1 MKVWFKRIVVGAVAV
16 FILALLGL
24 AIFLLTFD
32 PNAYK
37 SKVQELVAE
46 RYQRTLVINGDI
58 SLSLFPRIGLSVQ
71 DVSVS
76 DRNSTTVFAS
86 VQQARVAVAIWPLLS
101 NNLVVDHISVEGFR
115 AWVTRSPQ
123 GVFNFQDLIDGVD
136 NAGSALAVP
145 AVATVGVMAPAGAE
159 ERKVALDPR
168 LTPESAQLQID
179 IAGLDLKD
187 GEVHFNDAQKG
198 YMGRLLGV
206 QLSTGRVTFDQ
217 PFDVTLRGKL
227 VGDNPVADANIQGQA
242 LLRLDPLKKQ
252 YSAQK
257 LNVQVTGLL
266 ATLQAQSMTLQ
277 GNVAY
282 SAVNKHFDA
291 TGLSVALQG
300 KVQGLTPE
308 QPAIDGLQVSL
319 TAPQL
324 RVDPSRSL
332 LQVQRLA
339 VRASGKM
346 PAESF
351 EVAFDAPDLSVSPEA
366 ATGETV
372 AGTLKVSGESVA
384 GLAFEMSGLGGNSQD
399 LNLKELKVDGT
410 VKKADRLIRVNLSSP
425 VRWRAAEQLLGL
437 TAIKGDV
444 KINAEALGAA
454 GFEFPLIGSLQ
465 ANLQKQE
472 INSDLNAVLNGNPLS
487 FSTRVAGF
495 DAPSVRLNLQADELD
510 FDKLFPVVQAA
521 PKAAPDAAEPT
532 LEDKAATEPAS
543 SPTGNAATPAA
554 PAKLDL
560 TVLDTIDLVAN
571 AKVGK
576 LVGRGIEADNV
587 VFDAKAQKGRL
598 DISQVSANLYGG
610 TASGKFSVTSKNV
623 FGAQLNLAGVSVG
636 PLVAAATGQDRL
648 TGKGTLKLNLTT
660 RGDTVDALPAGL
672 GGSVQLALRDGVVK
686 GFNVQQTLVQISEA
700 LSRIGSGQIPDLG
713 AQYDLSRET
722 QFTSLDANLNFEKG
736 VGTLRKLAVEA
747 PLLRVSQGSPATINL
762 VNKTLDVV
770 SNVRVVNTTRGQ
782 GGPDL
787 SQLQG
792 VTVPVRV
799 HGPFADMK
807 YAVEWKEIGGRVA
820 KQLLERGLMN
830 LLDKQAPAPSGGA
843 QASPAP
849 RPADPVKDLG
859 NTLKG
864 LLGR

>member
-58 SLSLFPRIGLSVQ
+58 SLSLFPRIGLTVQ

-101 NNLVVDHISVEGFR
+101 NNLVVDHITVEGFR

-123 GVFNFQDLIDGVD
+123 GIFNFQDLIDGVD
-136 NAGSALAVP
+136 NAAPALAVVP
-145 AVATVGVMAPAGAE
+145 AVATVGVSTPSATDG
-159 ERKVALDPR
+159 RKVALDPR
-168 LTPESAQLQID
+168 LAPESAQLQID

-266 ATLQAQSMTLQ
+266 AKLQAQSITLQ

-308 QPAIDGLQVSL
+308 QPAVDGLQVSL

-372 AGTLKVSGESVA
+372 AGTLKLSGESVA
-384 GLAFEMSGLGGNSQD
+384 GLAFEMSGLSGNSQD

-521 PKAAPDAAEPT
+521 PKAAPEAAE
-532 LEDKAATEPAS
+532 ATERSASDTAASPAA
-543 SPTGNAATPAA
+543 NAATPAA
-554 PAKLDL
+554 SPKLDL
-560 TVLDTIDLVAN
+560 TVLDAIDLVAN

-576 LVGRGIEADNV
+576 LVGRGIEADDV
-587 VFDAKAQKGRL
+587 VLDAKAQKGRL
-598 DISQVSANLYGG
+598 DISQMSANLYGG
-610 TASGKFSVTSKNV
+610 TATGEFSVTSKNV

-648 TGKGTLKLNLTT
+648 TGTGTLKLNLTT
-660 RGDTVDALPAGL
+660 RGDTVDDLPAGL
-672 GGSVQLALRDGVVK
+672 GGSVQLALRDGAVK

-700 LSRIGSGQIPDLG
+700 LSRISSGQIPDLG

-722 QFTSLDANLNFEKG
+722 QFTSLEANLNFDKG

-762 VNKTLDVV
+762 VTKTLDVV
-770 SNVRVVNTTRGQ
+770 SNVRVVNTARGQ

-799 HGPFADMK
+799 HGPFTDMK

-830 LLDKQAPAPSGGA
+830 LLDKKAPAPSGGA
-843 QASPAP
+843 AASSAP
-849 RPADPVKDLG
+849 KPADTVKDLG

>member
-58 SLSLFPRIGLSVQ
+58 SLSLFPRIGLTVQ

-101 NNLVVDHISVEGFR
+101 NNLVVDHITVEGFR

-123 GVFNFQDLIDGVD
+123 GIFNFQDLIDGVD
-136 NAGSALAVP
+136 NAAPALAVVP
-145 AVATVGVMAPAGAE
+145 AVATVGVSTPSATDG
-159 ERKVALDPR
+159 RKVALDPR
-168 LTPESAQLQID
+168 LAPESAQLQID

-266 ATLQAQSMTLQ
+266 AKLQAQSITLQ

-308 QPAIDGLQVSL
+308 QPAVDGLQVSL

-372 AGTLKVSGESVA
+372 AGTLKLSGESVA

-521 PKAAPDAAEPT
+521 TKAAPEAAE
-532 LEDKAATEPAS
+532 ATEKSASDTAASPAV
-543 SPTGNAATPAA
+543 NAATPAA
-554 PAKLDL
+554 SPKLDL
-560 TVLDTIDLVAN
+560 TVLDAIDLVAN

-576 LVGRGIEADNV
+576 LVGRGIEADDV
-587 VFDAKAQKGRL
+587 VLDAKAQKGRL
-598 DISQVSANLYGG
+598 DISQMSANLYGG
-610 TASGKFSVTSKNV
+610 TATGKFSVTSKNV

-648 TGKGTLKLNLTT
+648 TGTGTLKLNLTT
-660 RGDTVDALPAGL
+660 RGDTVDDLPAGL
-672 GGSVQLALRDGVVK
+672 GGSVQLALRDGAVK

-700 LSRIGSGQIPDLG
+700 LSRISSGQIPDLG

-722 QFTSLDANLNFEKG
+722 QFTSLEANLNFDKG

-762 VNKTLDVV
+762 VTKTLDVV
-770 SNVRVVNTTRGQ
+770 SNVRVVNTARGQ

-799 HGPFADMK
+799 HGPFTDMK

-830 LLDKQAPAPSGGA
+830 LLDKKAPAPSGGA
-843 QASPAP
+843 AASSAP
-849 RPADPVKDLG
+849 KPADTVKDLG

>member
-58 SLSLFPRIGLSVQ
+58 SLSLFPRIGLTVQ

-101 NNLVVDHISVEGFR
+101 NNLVVDHITVEGFR

-123 GVFNFQDLIDGVD
+123 GIFNFQDLIDGVD
-136 NAGSALAVP
+136 NAAPALAVVP
-145 AVATVGVMAPAGAE
+145 AVATVGVSTPSATDG
-159 ERKVALDPR
+159 RKVALDPR
-168 LTPESAQLQID
+168 LAPESAQLQID

-266 ATLQAQSMTLQ
+266 AKLQAQSITLQ

-308 QPAIDGLQVSL
+308 QPAVDGLQVSL

-372 AGTLKVSGESVA
+372 AGTLKLSGESVA

-521 PKAAPDAAEPT
+521 PKAAPEAAE
-532 LEDKAATEPAS
+532 ATEKSASDTAASPAV
-543 SPTGNAATPAA
+543 NAATPAA
-554 PAKLDL
+554 SPKLDL
-560 TVLDTIDLVAN
+560 TVLDAIDLVAN

-576 LVGRGIEADNV
+576 LVGRGIEADDV
-587 VFDAKAQKGRL
+587 VLDAKAQKGRL
-598 DISQVSANLYGG
+598 DISQMSANLYGG
-610 TASGKFSVTSKNV
+610 TATGKFSVTSKNV

-648 TGKGTLKLNLTT
+648 TGTGTLKLNLTT
-660 RGDTVDALPAGL
+660 RGDTVDDLPAGL
-672 GGSVQLALRDGVVK
+672 GGSVQLALRDGAVK

-700 LSRIGSGQIPDLG
+700 LSRISSGQIPDLG

-722 QFTSLDANLNFEKG
+722 QFTSLEANLNFDKG

-762 VNKTLDVV
+762 VTKTLDVV
-770 SNVRVVNTTRGQ
+770 SNVRVVNTARGQ

-799 HGPFADMK
+799 HGPFTDMK

-830 LLDKQAPAPSGGA
+830 LLDKKAPAPSGGA
-843 QASPAP
+843 AASSAP
-849 RPADPVKDLG
+849 KPADTVKDLG

>member
-37 SKVQELVAE
+37 SKVQELVSE

-58 SLSLFPRIGLSVQ
+58 SLSLFPRIGLTVQ

-101 NNLVVDHISVEGFR
+101 NNLVVDHITVEGFR

-123 GVFNFQDLIDGVD
+123 GIFNFQDLIDGVD
-136 NAGSALAVP
+136 NAAPALAVVP
-145 AVATVGVMAPAGAE
+145 AVATVGVSTPSATDG
-159 ERKVALDPR
+159 RKVALDPR

-266 ATLQAQSMTLQ
+266 AKLQAQSITLQ

-308 QPAIDGLQVSL
+308 QPAVDGLQVSL

-372 AGTLKVSGESVA
+372 AGTLKLSGESVA

-521 PKAAPDAAEPT
+521 PKAAPDAAET
-532 LEDKAATEPAS
+532 TEKPAS
-543 SPTGNAATPAA
+543 DTAASPAADAAA
-554 PAKLDL
+554 PAASPKLDL
-560 TVLDTIDLVAN
+560 SVLDAIDLVAN

-576 LVGRGIEADNV
+576 LVGRGIEADDV
-587 VFDAKAQKGRL
+587 VLDAKAQKGRL
-598 DISQVSANLYGG
+598 DISQMSANLYGG
-610 TASGKFSVTSKNV
+610 TATGKFSVTSKNV

-648 TGKGTLKLNLTT
+648 TGTGTLKLNLTT
-660 RGDTVDALPAGL
+660 RGDTVDDLPAGL
-672 GGSVQLALRDGVVK
+672 GGSVQLALRDGAVK

-700 LSRIGSGQIPDLG
+700 LSRISSGQIPDLG

-722 QFTSLDANLNFEKG
+722 QFTSLEANLNFDKG

-762 VNKTLDVV
+762 VTKTLDVV
-770 SNVRVVNTTRGQ
+770 SNVRVVNTARGQ

-799 HGPFADMK
+799 HGPFTDMK

-830 LLDKQAPAPSGGA
+830 LLDKKAPAPSGGA
-843 QASPAP
+843 AASSAP
-849 RPADPVKDLG
+849 KPADTVKDLG